1 MVELF
6 VCFSSRTSFPFKVS
20 RYTCGYSLI
29 GFLHILY
36 LDHHIIYLISFSHH
50 IIYLCTFRLSSIFL
64 FCGNLFY
71 SNSLY
76 ICTLRT
82 WTLYW
87 DKCVIVTNWTSFVLC
102 TIFVASF
109 FFSWWCPVFFFS
121 SNPPKKKIKG
131 CNLLK
136 APTSKWLV
144 LTTKLQFYFSDNHAS
159 SNLTKFISY
168 ILWRFC
174 C

>member
-1 MVELF
+1 MLRAHRLNSKYLFCSCFSGAGYLFIAFPFMVELF

-36 LDHHIIYLISFSHH
+36 LNHHIIYLKSFSHH

-121 SNPPKKKIKG
+121 SNPPKKK
-131 CNLLK
+131 LK
-136 APTSKWLV
+136 VATS
-144 LTTKLQFYFSDNHAS
+144 
-159 SNLTKFISY
+159 
-168 ILWRFC
+168 
-174 C
+174 